1 MKRALRGWLSPSWD
15 PAVARHGER
24 ASERAASRCDAKSER
39 TLAEGAACRCSR
51 VRGIKPRESKSTQLL
66 KSRNHSE
73 NFRGKERKTTKKRK
87 EKEKALK
94 LQRVNKSRWWPL
106 AVLRATSLFT
116 TSHRPAVSK
125 HAHLPL
131 LHWSLQSSASAPEH
145 HTTQHP
151 LSLSLSL
158 SLSLLCSLKGAGVL
172 LLKRES
178 KKPRDRHAYATY

>member
-24 ASERAASRCDAKSER
+24 AAGRCDAESER
-39 TLAEGAACRCSR
+39 TLTEGTAYRCSR
-51 VRGIKPRESKSTQLL
+51 VRGVKPRESKSVQLL
-66 KSRNHSE
+66 TSRNHSE
-73 NFRGKERKTTKKRK
+73 NFYGKERKRTKKRK

-94 LQRVNKSRWWPL
+94 LQRVNGSRWWLL

-151 LSLSLSL
+151 LSFSLSL
-158 SLSLLCSLKGAGVL
+158 SPLQ
-172 LLKRES
+172 
-178 KKPRDRHAYATY
+178 P